1 MAKDDIKEYEFT
13 SDQSRTEAARNGQK
27 GGIISGKKRKEK
39 RLMRDALSDLMKMQV
54 TDENIIQT
62 LEDMGIENKD
72 NQTALVVGIFLKALR
87 GDVRAGE
94 FIRDT
99 MGEKPVDVVQ
109 QLDPPVFVDDIK

>member
-1 MAKDDIKEYEFT
+1 MNDENLIPLNKRAKSEQREIQT
-13 SDQSRTEAARNGQK
+13 A
-27 GGIISGKKRKEK
+27 GGIANGKKRKEK